1 MAEKESNFTGWLNE
15 KILPLVGKFA
25 NTRFVRAVMGAGY
38 SIIAF
43 TIVGSMFLIL
53 SVLTQVITFPSFV
66 DFYNS
71 TLGRFNSL
79 FTVIYN
85 STLGITALFFT
96 GSFAYNYTKI
106 YQQEENLDISP
117 LTGTFLSLFA
127 LFITVPQLVWKNGST
142 QFVTDTKNAIF
153 SGYAVSGS
161 GLTRIGATGI
171 FTGLIMG
178 TLAVQIYRLS
188 VKKGWSIK
196 MPNSVPKGVADSFTS
211 LIPGFLIAFVV
222 LIIDAVLII
231 CNTDIF
237 NLLYIPFSFVSGL
250 VDTWWGILI
259 IAFLIHFLW
268 FFGIHGA
275 TIIGSFVGSFATA
288 NMVANVAGDF
298 HAYAGEF
305 NTAFITIGGSGA
317 TLGAV
322 LYMAFMAKSRQ
333 MRELGKV
340 AVVPGIFNI
349 NEPLLFGLPI
359 VYNIN
364 LVVPF
369 VLAPMASAMVGYF
382 AIATHFV
389 PKITAQQPWPTPVG
403 LSGFIATQSWQ
414 GAIATILSAVV
425 AAAIW
430 FPFIHGYDLKLAKKE
445 AEGATEA

>member
-211 LIPGFLIAFVV
+211 LIPGFIIA
-222 LIIDAVLII
+222 II
-231 CNTDIF
+231 
-237 NLLYIPFSFVSGL
+237 
-250 VDTWWGILI
+250 ILI

-382 AIATHFV
+382 SIATHFV

-414 GAIATILSAVV
+414 GALVSVLSAVV